1 MATKPRCSIRRPHLN
16 KRVESANVSN
26 VHKREIGAGWL
37 NLRGAQTVT
46 GLESI
51 GATGIAIDEYDL
63 IPKQVIP
70 VAEAVPLGEECDEA
84 SS

>member
-1 MATKPRCSIRRPHLN
+1 VKV
-16 KRVESANVSN
+16 KGVERARTSRTSTIA
-26 VHKREIGAGWL
+26 RAGWL

-51 GATGIAIDEYDL
+51 DADGIAIDEYDL
-63 IPKQVIP
+63 IPKKAIP